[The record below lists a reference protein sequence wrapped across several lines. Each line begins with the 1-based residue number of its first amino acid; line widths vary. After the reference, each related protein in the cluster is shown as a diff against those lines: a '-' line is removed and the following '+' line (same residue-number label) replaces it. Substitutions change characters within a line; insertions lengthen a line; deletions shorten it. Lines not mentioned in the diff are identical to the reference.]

1 MRSRLAVLTASVVII
16 SIAVITLAAYTSVS
30 QILYMDVDRNLQAQ
44 AQRLKN
50 FGGGQDPDNADVEEP
65 YSPLSGAASM
75 GSGALIIPRDQTG
88 PSVEESAYTDVLY
101 PAQLAVVRGEQSFSF
116 KTEDNMRYY
125 AVRASD
131 GRVVVSQDIAF
142 TLEALHSLRIVL
154 ILVGVTGALA
164 AIIAGLAVG
173 SAGVQ
178 PIDRLRRAVNRVA
191 LTGELRQIPVESN
204 DELGSL
210 TRSYNEMMRALRDST
225 EKQRDL
231 VADAGHELKT
241 PLTSL
246 RTNIEFLMMASRSET
261 ASLSQKDREDVE
273 RDVVAQIDEMSNL
286 IGDLVDLAREDAAP
300 AKEEMVSLEAVF
312 MDSLERIS
320 RRRPDVH
327 FDMHLIPWTVV
338 GEEFSL
344 NRAIRNLLDNAAKW
358 SPPGGTVRVWMEP
371 IFDAERVDNPTA
383 VEIRIAD
390 SGPGIPEED
399 RIKVFERFYRSI
411 QSRSMPG
418 SGLGLAIVKQVIVRH
433 NGAIIA
439 DASDDGGHCSEL
451 CCRVNLAAGWVVA
464 GWRSLRFLWFSQ
476 SLSSEHDRNPGVHR
490 EQWGSLKL

>member
-116 KTEDNMRYY
+116 KTEGNMRYY

-131 GRVVVSQDIAF
+131 GRVVVVSQDIAF

-210 TRSYNEMMRALRDST
+210 TRSYNEMTRFARLHRKT
-225 EKQRDL
+225 
-231 VADAGHELKT
+231 AG
-241 PLTSL
+241 PG
-246 RTNIEFLMMASRSET
+246 R
-261 ASLSQKDREDVE
+261 
-273 RDVVAQIDEMSNL
+273 
-286 IGDLVDLAREDAAP
+286 
-300 AKEEMVSLEAVF
+300 
-312 MDSLERIS
+312 
-320 RRRPDVH
+320 RRRP
-327 FDMHLIPWTVV
+327 
-338 GEEFSL
+338 
-344 NRAIRNLLDNAAKW
+344 
-358 SPPGGTVRVWMEP
+358 
-371 IFDAERVDNPTA
+371 
-383 VEIRIAD
+383 
-390 SGPGIPEED
+390 
-399 RIKVFERFYRSI
+399 
-411 QSRSMPG
+411 
-418 SGLGLAIVKQVIVRH
+418 
-433 NGAIIA
+433 
-439 DASDDGGHCSEL
+439 
-451 CCRVNLAAGWVVA
+451 
-464 GWRSLRFLWFSQ
+464 
-476 SLSSEHDRNPGVHR
+476 
-490 EQWGSLKL
+490 

>member
-1 MRSRLAVLTASVVII
+1 M
-16 SIAVITLAAYTSVS
+16 
-30 QILYMDVDRNLQAQ
+30 
-44 AQRLKN
+44 
-50 FGGGQDPDNADVEEP
+50 
-65 YSPLSGAASM
+65 
-75 GSGALIIPRDQTG
+75 
-88 PSVEESAYTDVLY
+88 
-101 PAQLAVVRGEQSFSF
+101 
-116 KTEDNMRYY
+116 
-125 AVRASD
+125 
-131 GRVVVSQDIAF
+131 
-142 TLEALHSLRIVL
+142 
-154 ILVGVTGALA
+154 
-164 AIIAGLAVG
+164 
-173 SAGVQ
+173 
-178 PIDRLRRAVNRVA
+178 
-191 LTGELRQIPVESN
+191 
-204 DELGSL
+204 
-210 TRSYNEMMRALRDST
+210 RDST

-439 DASDDGGHCSEL
+439 DASDDGGAL
-451 CCRVNLAAGWVVA
+451 FRVVL
-464 GWRSLRFLWFSQ
+464 
-476 SLSSEHDRNPGVHR
+476 PGKS
-490 EQWGSLKL
+490 GS